1 MSAEHAVA
9 AVVAELAFAAVTYA
23 YGHLMFQE
31 AAAAAAADFA
41 AAVDVDLTYSPGLPI
56 VVAGAWA

>member
-23 YGHLMFQE
+23 YGHLARFQE
-31 AAAAAAADFA
+31 AAAAAADFA
-41 AAVDVDLTYSPGLPI
+41 AAVDVDLTYFPGSPI
-56 VVAGAWA
+56 VVAGARA